1 MVLQKDRGLNVLFSS
16 IAGFSK
22 DWLVVF
28 SKNWKLVAF
37 HRVGIAKKDLDLDF
51 IVFQKDTDSKRVF
64 RKDELWF
71 SKGDWIG
78 IIMLFYRV
86 AVFSK
91 GWIRIRRI
99 VFKLGL
105 FGFSKGLDKTVG
117 FFIGY

>member
-78 IIMLFYRV
+78 IMMLFYGI

-99 VFKLGL
+99 VFNWACLVFQKDWIKQLV
-105 FGFSKGLDKTVG
+105 FS
-117 FFIGY
+117 

>member
-1 MVLQKDRGLNVLFSS
+1 MFCSVPLL
-16 IAGFSK
+16 GFQRIG
-22 DWLVVF
+22 LVVF

-37 HRVGIAKKDLDLDF
+37 HRVGIAKKDLDWDF

-86 AVFSK
+86 AVFSE

-99 VFKLGL
+99 VFNWACLVFQK
-105 FGFSKGLDKTVG
+105 DWIKTVG